1 MNAYR
6 ALAADR
12 SLRFLSLGR
21 MLRSFNQAY
30 LGVVTPLYLLS
41 RGASAAEAGVLVTV
55 WTSGS
60 ALLGLAAGFA
70 GDRFGRK
77 PVLAAF
83 SVLSAL
89 AALAFFFG
97 MPLWVLGVAGALG
110 TIGRGGG
117 PAAGGA
123 FGPFYSAEQAL
134 VAEHVDTQLR
144 TRVFAAFSMI
154 GAIGGALGFLLTF
167 VRDVRVVYLTASA
180 ISVLLLLSIIPI
192 RENAVQR
199 AQAEHERNA
208 PLSPRTRGI
217 IMRFMVT
224 NATNG
229 LAVGFLGPMLVLWFH
244 LRYHAPAHEIG
255 TIYMTI
261 ASASIASYSM
271 VGRVVEAIGGAVR
284 TVVSLRTV
292 SCGLLAIL
300 PFMPTVWIA
309 GAVFL
314 LRVLVNSMTVPV
326 RQSYVMGIVSPH
338 ERSRVASISNVPS
351 QFASMVGPSIAGIML
366 HSIWIGAIL
375 EAAALLQLLNAALY
389 WTFFRRMR
397 PPEEC

>member
-1 MNAYR
+1 
-6 ALAADR
+6 
-12 SLRFLSLGR
+12 

-154 GAIGGALGFLLTF
+154 GAIGGAFGFLLTF
-167 VRDVRVVYLTASA
+167 VHDVRVVYLTASA

>member
-1 MNAYR
+1 
-6 ALAADR
+6 
-12 SLRFLSLGR
+12 

-41 RGASAAEAGVLVTV
+41 RGASAAEVGVLVTV

-97 MPLWVLGVAGALG
+97 MPLWVLGIAGALG

-154 GAIGGALGFLLTF
+154 GAIGGAFGFLLTF
-167 VRDVRVVYLTASA
+167 VHDVHAVYLTASG

-192 RENAVQR
+192 RENAAQR
-199 AQAEHERNA
+199 AAAEHARNA

-217 IMRFMVT
+217 VMRFMVT

-255 TIYMTI
+255 AIYMTI
-261 ASASIASYSM
+261 AFASIASYSL
-271 VGRVVEAIGGAVR
+271 VGRAVDAIGGAVR

-292 SCGLLAIL
+292 SCALLAIL

-309 GAVFL
+309 GAIFL
-314 LRVLVNSMTVPV
+314 VRVLVNSMTVPV

-351 QFASMVGPSIAGIML
+351 QFASMAGPSIAGIML
-366 HSIWIGAIL
+366 HSVWIGAML
-375 EAAALLQLLNAALY
+375 EAAALLQLLNAGLY